1 MPARSN
7 AKGPSLEP
15 LAAFDQR
22 PLGATLVRAMADE
35 PNHFAPL
42 SADAHPPRGRSEGD
56 DEPERKRWAGAALA
70 VALSMGAAAIT
81 GLVLFGMQ
89 DKAIYSKP
97 VDELL
102 MHKAKFLGR
111 PVRAEGNLVHGTL
124 VKRDTPCEYRFSIAK
139 NGSELP
145 VRFAQCVVPDTFRDV
160 PDLDVGVTVEGELQ
174 ANDTF
179 DATSVL
185 AKCPSKYDMQQRKQQ
200 GEQMPHGPLAGGD
213 GVGVGPALGSAMN
226 QR

>member
-1 MPARSN
+1 
-7 AKGPSLEP
+7 
-15 LAAFDQR
+15 
-22 PLGATLVRAMADE
+22 MADE
-35 PNHFAPL
+35 PNPFAPL
-42 SADAHPPRGRSEGD
+42 SADAPAPRRHSEGD
-56 DEPERKRWAGAALA
+56 EQPEHKRWVGAALA

-102 MHKAKFLGR
+102 VHKAKFIGR

-139 NGSELP
+139 NGTELP

-160 PDLDVGVTVEGELQ
+160 PDLDVGVTVEGELR

-179 DATSVL
+179 EATSVL

-213 GVGVGPALGSAMN
+213 GVEVGRTLGAALSP
-226 QR
+226 R